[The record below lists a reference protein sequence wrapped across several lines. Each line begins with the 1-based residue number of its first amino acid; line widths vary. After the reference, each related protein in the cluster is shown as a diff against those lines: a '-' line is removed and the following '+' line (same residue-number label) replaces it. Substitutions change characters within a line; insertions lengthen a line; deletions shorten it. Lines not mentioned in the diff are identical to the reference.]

1 MTEDLQ
7 KPYALVVD
15 DDPLFRAATVAA
27 LARQGL
33 EVREAVDG
41 ESALEAVAERAP
53 DVVLLDAQM
62 PRMDGFETCAH
73 LRALP
78 GRAGVPVMMLTALD
92 DEESI
97 RRAYEAGATDFHS
110 KPPRWS
116 ILGQRV
122 RFMVRA
128 ARLRD
133 EFERSQLQ
141 AARAQRLARLGHWE
155 WDLGQGRV
163 ELSAECARLLG
174 FSPDARFLE
183 PMKFLAAFHEKDRPL
198 LTELAEASEA
208 MALAGDLGP
217 YTFECRIPARP
228 APRIVRIEAAVV
240 RAADGKAAR
249 VNAVL
254 QDVTERRLAEERIHS
269 LANFDTLTGFATRP
283 RFHELIQEALVGGA
297 RPGHVAVVLVELR
310 RLALVNESLGA
321 SAADRLLRESGVR
334 VAAGLARSLERHA
347 DVRGVVGRPSRSTFG
362 VLLAGAVDAAVAAGV
377 AEAILQELA
386 LPVAVGG
393 HEVMAL
399 AAAGIALAP
408 QDGGDADEL
417 LTAADH
423 AVLEASGRRPNSW
436 ARAPRAKP
444 RAGAEALELET
455 ALHHALERG
464 ELLLHFQP
472 QIDVRTGRA
481 VSAEALIRWRHDG
494 ELRPPSVFIP
504 VAEETGLIEPIE
516 EWAILSACWQHRLW
530 REAGLAPLPIAVN
543 LTANHFLAPSLIPV
557 VEQALAET
565 GVPPA
570 HLELEI
576 TESVLLADLR
586 RAVAQM
592 EAINNLG
599 VRISI
604 DDFGTGYSSLAYLR
618 SLPIDRLKV
627 DKSFVNDL
635 GKSRDADVMVGTV
648 LGMARALGLKVVAE
662 GVESRLQA
670 ERLAAHGCAV
680 MQGYLFS
687 RPLASDPMRALVA
700 APRHPDWKIGAPA
713 RAATSAPEAVH
724 VA

>member
-1 MTEDLQ
+1 M
-7 KPYALVVD
+7 
-15 DDPLFRAATVAA
+15 
-27 LARQGL
+27 
-33 EVREAVDG
+33 
-41 ESALEAVAERAP
+41 
-53 DVVLLDAQM
+53 
-62 PRMDGFETCAH
+62 
-73 LRALP
+73 
-78 GRAGVPVMMLTALD
+78 
-92 DEESI
+92 
-97 RRAYEAGATDFHS
+97 
-110 KPPRWS
+110 
-116 ILGQRV
+116 
-122 RFMVRA
+122 
-128 ARLRD
+128 
-133 EFERSQLQ
+133 
-141 AARAQRLARLGHWE
+141 
-155 WDLGQGRV
+155 
-163 ELSAECARLLG
+163 
-174 FSPDARFLE
+174 
-183 PMKFLAAFHEKDRPL
+183 
-198 LTELAEASEA
+198 
-208 MALAGDLGP
+208 
-217 YTFECRIPARP
+217 
-228 APRIVRIEAAVV
+228 
-240 RAADGKAAR
+240 
-249 VNAVL
+249 
-254 QDVTERRLAEERIHS
+254 
-269 LANFDTLTGFATRP
+269 
-283 RFHELIQEALVGGA
+283 
-297 RPGHVAVVLVELR
+297 
-310 RLALVNESLGA
+310 
-321 SAADRLLRESGVR
+321 
-334 VAAGLARSLERHA
+334 
-347 DVRGVVGRPSRSTFG
+347 
-362 VLLAGAVDAAVAAGV
+362 
-377 AEAILQELA
+377 
-386 LPVAVGG
+386 
-393 HEVMAL
+393 
-399 AAAGIALAP
+399 
-408 QDGGDADEL
+408 
-417 LTAADH
+417 
-423 AVLEASGRRPNSW
+423 
-436 ARAPRAKP
+436 
-444 RAGAEALELET
+444 
-455 ALHHALERG
+455 
-464 ELLLHFQP
+464 
-472 QIDVRTGRA
+472 
-481 VSAEALIRWRHDG
+481 SAEALIRWRHDG